1 MPNPDPQPPTFMH
14 NIDIDV
20 VEMALDVVK
29 FAIGRITETNPPLG
43 FPKREE
49 ELNSLVGETVTA
61 KGMGGEKA
69 FQLFRDVL
77 LKSSISIDH
86 PSHLA
91 FVSGA
96 PTRAAIMFD
105 LVAAASNI
113 HGAYWMEG
121 AGGIFA
127 ENQAMKWLVELTGM
141 PAGAFGVFT
150 PGGTEA
156 NLSAMVAAREAW
168 RAREESHRALR
179 GLVITSDGAH
189 S

>member
-1 MPNPDPQPPTFMH
+1 MH
-14 NIDIDV
+14 NIEIDV
-20 VEMALDVVK
+20 VEMALDVIK
-29 FAIGRITETNPPLG
+29 FAINRITETDPQLG

-49 ELNSLVGETVTA
+49 DLRAIVGETITP
-61 KGMGGEKA
+61 KGIGGEKA
-69 FQLFRDVL
+69 FQMFRDVL
-77 LKSSISIDH
+77 LKASVSIDH
-86 PSHLA
+86 PRHLA

-96 PTRAAIMFD
+96 PTRAAMLFD
-105 LVAAASNI
+105 LVTAASSI

-156 NLSAMVAAREAW
+156 NLSAIVAAREEW
-168 RAREESHRALR
+168 RARESSHRFTR
-179 GLVITSDGAH
+179 GLLIASEGAH
-189 S
+189 SSITAMARVI